1 MAIEAKH
8 SVEEFVKKFNFDK
21 CVFDLLKFIEQDNE
35 KIKDLV
41 IAKYLESFIS
51 DEEE

>member
-21 CVFDLLKFIEQDNE
+21 CVFDLLKFIFLKN
-35 KIKDLV
+35 L
-41 IAKYLESFIS
+41 F
-51 DEEE
+51 